1 MRKLLCRIFL
11 QRWVIWHMAV
21 MLQYLSTS
29 PEQEPPDF
37 VSSVRA
43 ALLCMQTHPKPL
55 ETLFPDGKSKYYR
68 LDNDGQWTEATPE
81 SWWVHLSRISSHCNW
96 TAHKDISNGL
106 FIFTVVSNEIL
117 FHSVIRRNLVS
128 DLIYSTVQAYT
139 FYFQGHWPVHMIF
152 MLHRFLAHI
161 LNHLMISDSIGNVHQ
176 YMFGPVQ
183 VDSL

>member
-1 MRKLLCRIFL
+1 
-11 QRWVIWHMAV
+11 MAV

-81 SWWVHLSRISSHCNW
+81 S
-96 TAHKDISNGL
+96 
-106 FIFTVVSNEIL
+106 
-117 FHSVIRRNLVS
+117 
-128 DLIYSTVQAYT
+128 
-139 FYFQGHWPVHMIF
+139 
-152 MLHRFLAHI
+152 
-161 LNHLMISDSIGNVHQ
+161 
-176 YMFGPVQ
+176 
-183 VDSL
+183 